1 MCEYCQEDRD
11 GYVSGIDKRGHYF
24 IHNDELILKRYGQ
37 RDSVKIKYCPMCGR
51 KLARLEF

>member
-1 MCEYCQEDRD
+1 MCEYCKEDRD
-11 GYVSGIDKRGHYF
+11 GYVRGIDKRGHYF

-51 KLARLEF
+51 KLAK